1 MTSMEL
7 DFCVVLYLMKSF
19 IIGNTGPALEKCDQ
33 IWRNFVTSKKF
44 FLIFKVYSLFCKILN
59 QPLWQIFYAIGKI
72 FVVVNHWQNN
82 LSKHLGFELVSHN
95 WGDAKETSF
104 FLFFV
109 FSFELCWQFN
119 PIQFISLHQRKIY
132 RRTPKTSKMPKT
144 YILTTIFGPYSV
156 NVWHPFRH
164 ALST

>member
-1 MTSMEL
+1 M
-7 DFCVVLYLMKSF
+7 
-19 IIGNTGPALEKCDQ
+19 
-33 IWRNFVTSKKF
+33 
-44 FLIFKVYSLFCKILN
+44 N

-164 ALST
+164 ALSTESKPYLGSGCGSEVRCGSKPVVGKFQIEHLLLSAVLKIPK